1 MVEDVIFSKGV
12 SSLSSVCLAGNVD
25 YLEDDDAGSDDVQ
38 LDSKSE
44 L

>member
-1 MVEDVIFSKGV
+1 MVEDVILKVV

-25 YLEDDDAGSDDVQ
+25 YLEDDDAGSDDVS
-38 LDSKSE
+38 LDFESE